1 VRSDASARVL
11 PNPEEGLTMSIL
23 ERFIA
28 YAQDFEKTFVD
39 DDWSR
44 LTQYFQP
51 NAVYEVTGGAP
62 CTLTGP
68 AAIFRGMKKSL
79 DNFDRKFVER
89 RVEMTAP
96 PQVEG
101 DTLMLDWL
109 VTYERPGAPP
119 VPLRGRSVARYEGES
134 IAHLKDSL
142 SNEDAVMSWMA
153 KHGAGLDPSYV

>member
-1 VRSDASARVL
+1 
-11 PNPEEGLTMSIL
+11 MSIL

-28 YAQDFEKTFVD
+28 YAQDFEKTYVD

-44 LTQYFQP
+44 LTQYFKP

-109 VTYERPGAPP
+109 VTYERPGAPS
-119 VPLRGRSVARYEGES
+119 VPLRGRSIARYEGES

-142 SNEDAVMSWMA
+142 SNEDAVISWMA